1 MWWSDREARRVL
13 GQDESVVRNM
23 EEYEPR
29 LRDRIPAEDL
39 LSGDL
44 QTSYEVVRLEELVGN
59 GQRVSAFEEWVLL
72 IAVFEWGFQ
81 VCFHPLQSHLSCLQL
96 RLHADCRFYR
106 DLLHGTDLMIAEVE

>member
-1 MWWSDREARRVL
+1 VLRRGDRLRLLMWWSDREARRVL

-59 GQRVSAFEEWVLL
+59 GQMVSAFEESVLL
-72 IAVFEWGFQ
+72 IVVFEWGFQ
-81 VCFHPLQSHLSCLQL
+81 VCFHLLQSHLSCL
-96 RLHADCRFYR
+96 
-106 DLLHGTDLMIAEVE
+106 